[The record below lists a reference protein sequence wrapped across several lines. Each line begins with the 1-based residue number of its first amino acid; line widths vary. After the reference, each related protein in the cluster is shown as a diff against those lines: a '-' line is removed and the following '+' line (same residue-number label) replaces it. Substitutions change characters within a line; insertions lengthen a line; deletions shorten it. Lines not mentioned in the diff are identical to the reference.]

1 LQPLIDMS
9 LFVIILLIVLGIV
22 LLLIEFLVI
31 PGVTIAGIG
40 GLVLIGTSIY
50 STYKSY
56 GSTTGNIILVVTFLL
71 VILATI
77 LALRSKTWRK
87 VMLNTAVDG
96 KAAESFD
103 DRLKPGDHGKA
114 VTRLAPM
121 GNAMFGDII
130 TEVKTMGEFVDAG
143 TEVEIIKVHNRE
155 IVVKPITHS

>member
-1 LQPLIDMS
+1 MS

-56 GSTTGNIILVVTFLL
+56 GSTAGNIVLIVTFFLILL
-71 VILATI
+71 ASFF
-77 LALRSKTWRK
+77 ALRSKTWRK
-87 VMLNTAVDG
+87 VMLNTTVDG
-96 KAAESFD
+96 KASESFD
-103 DRLKPGDHGKA
+103 DKLKPGDHGKA

-143 TEVEIIKVHNRE
+143 TEVEVVKVHNRE
-155 IVVKPITHS
+155 IVVKPITRS

>member
-1 LQPLIDMS
+1 MS

-56 GSTTGNIILVVTFLL
+56 GSTAGNIVLVVTFFLIL
-71 VILATI
+71 LATFF
-77 LALRSKTWRK
+77 ALRSKTWRK
-87 VMLNTAVDG
+87 VMLNTTVDG
-96 KAAESFD
+96 KASESFD
-103 DRLKPGDHGKA
+103 DKLKPGDHGKA

-143 TEVEIIKVHNRE
+143 TEVEVVKVHNRE
-155 IVVKPITHS
+155 IVVKPITRS

>member
-1 LQPLIDMS
+1 MS

-31 PGVTIAGIG
+31 PGITIAGIG

-56 GSTTGNIILVVTFLL
+56 GSTTGNIVLVVTFLL
-71 VILATI
+71 VLAATFF
-77 LALRSKTWRK
+77 ALRSKTWRK
-87 VMLNTAVDG
+87 VMLNTTVDG
-96 KAAESFD
+96 KATESFD

-143 TEVEIIKVHNRE
+143 TEVEIVKVHNKE
-155 IVVKPITHS
+155 IVVKPITRS

>member
-1 LQPLIDMS
+1 MS

-31 PGVTIAGIG
+31 PGVTVAGIG

-56 GSTTGNIILVVTFLL
+56 GSTTGNIVLIVTLL
-71 VILATI
+71 FVLLATFF
-77 LALRSKTWRK
+77 ALRSKTWRK
-87 VMLNTAVDG
+87 VMLNTTVDG
-96 KAAESFD
+96 KASESFD
-103 DRLKPGDHGKA
+103 DKLKPGDHGKA

-143 TEVEIIKVHNRE
+143 TEVEVVKVHNRE
-155 IVVKPITHS
+155 IVVKPITRS

>member
-1 LQPLIDMS
+1 MS
-9 LFVIILLIVLGIV
+9 LFVIILLIVLGII

-31 PGVTIAGIG
+31 PGITIAGIG

-56 GSTTGNIILVVTFLL
+56 GSTTGNIVLVVTFLL
-71 VILATI
+71 ILAATFF
-77 LALRSKTWRK
+77 ALRSKTWRK
-87 VMLNTAVDG
+87 VMLNTTVDG

-143 TEVEIIKVHNRE
+143 TEVEIVKVHNKE
-155 IVVKPITHS
+155 IVVKPITRS

>member
-1 LQPLIDMS
+1 MS

-31 PGVTIAGIG
+31 PGITIAGIG

-56 GSTTGNIILVVTFLL
+56 GSTTGNIVLVVTFLL
-71 VILATI
+71 VLAATFF
-77 LALRSKTWRK
+77 ALRSKTWRK
-87 VMLNTAVDG
+87 VMLNTTVDG

-143 TEVEIIKVHNRE
+143 TEVEIVKVHNKE
-155 IVVKPITHS
+155 IVVKPITRS

>member
-1 LQPLIDMS
+1 MS
-9 LFVIILLIVLGIV
+9 LFVIILLIVFSIV

-31 PGVTIAGIG
+31 PGITIAGVG
-40 GLVLIGTSIY
+40 GLALIVTSIY
-50 STYKSY
+50 TTYTSY
-56 GSTTGNIILVVTFLL
+56 GSATGNVVLIVTFLL
-71 VILATI
+71 VLATTI
-77 LALRSKTWRK
+77 FALRSKTWRK

-103 DRLKPGDHGKA
+103 DKLKPGDHGKA

-143 TEVEIIKVHNRE
+143 TEVEIIKVHNKE
-155 IVVKPITHS
+155 IVVKPLTHS

>member
-1 LQPLIDMS
+1 MS

-50 STYKSY
+50 STYKSF

-87 VMLNTAVDG
+87 VMLNTTVDG

-121 GNAMFGDII
+121 GNAMFGDVI

>member
-1 LQPLIDMS
+1 MS

-56 GSTTGNIILVVTFLL
+56 GSTTGNIVLIVTLL
-71 VILATI
+71 FVLLATFF
-77 LALRSKTWRK
+77 ALRSKTWRK
-87 VMLNTAVDG
+87 VMLNTTVDG
-96 KAAESFD
+96 KASESFD
-103 DRLKPGDHGKA
+103 DKLKPGDHGKA

-143 TEVEIIKVHNRE
+143 TEVEVVKVHNRE
-155 IVVKPITHS
+155 IVVKPITRS

>member
-1 LQPLIDMS
+1 MS

-31 PGVTIAGIG
+31 PGVTVAGIG

-56 GSTTGNIILVVTFLL
+56 GSTAGNIVLIVTFFLILL
-71 VILATI
+71 ASFF
-77 LALRSKTWRK
+77 ALRSKTWRK
-87 VMLNTAVDG
+87 VMLNTTVDG
-96 KAAESFD
+96 KASESFD
-103 DRLKPGDHGKA
+103 DKLKPGDHGKA

-143 TEVEIIKVHNRE
+143 TEVEVVKVHNRE
-155 IVVKPITHS
+155 IVVKPITRS

>member
-1 LQPLIDMS
+1 MS

-31 PGVTIAGIG
+31 PGVTVAGIG

-56 GSTTGNIILVVTFLL
+56 GSTAGNIVLIVTFFLILL
-71 VILATI
+71 ASFF
-77 LALRSKTWRK
+77 ALRSKTWRK
-87 VMLNTAVDG
+87 VMLNTTVDG
-96 KAAESFD
+96 KASESYD
-103 DRLKPGDHGKA
+103 DKLKPGDHGKA

-143 TEVEIIKVHNRE
+143 TEVEVVKVHNRE
-155 IVVKPITHS
+155 IVVKPITRS

>member
-1 LQPLIDMS
+1 MS

-31 PGVTIAGIG
+31 PGITIAGIG

-56 GSTTGNIILVVTFLL
+56 GSTTGNIVLIATFLL
-71 VILATI
+71 VLAATFF
-77 LALRSKTWRK
+77 ALRSKTWRK
-87 VMLNTAVDG
+87 VMLNTTVDG

-143 TEVEIIKVHNRE
+143 TEVEIVKVHNKE
-155 IVVKPITHS
+155 IVVKPITRS

>member
-1 LQPLIDMS
+1 MS

-56 GSTTGNIILVVTFLL
+56 GSTTGNIVLIVTLL
-71 VILATI
+71 FVLLATFF
-77 LALRSKTWRK
+77 ALRSKTWRK
-87 VMLNTAVDG
+87 VMLNTTVDG

-103 DRLKPGDHGKA
+103 DKLKPGDHGKA

-143 TEVEIIKVHNRE
+143 TEVEVVKVHNRE
-155 IVVKPITHS
+155 IVVKPITRS

>member
-1 LQPLIDMS
+1 MS

-31 PGVTIAGIG
+31 PGVTVAGIG
-40 GLVLIGTSIY
+40 GLVHIGTSIY

-56 GSTTGNIILVVTFLL
+56 GSTAGNIVLVVTFFLIL
-71 VILATI
+71 LATFF
-77 LALRSKTWRK
+77 ALRSKTWRK
-87 VMLNTAVDG
+87 VMLNTTVDG
-96 KAAESFD
+96 KASESFD
-103 DRLKPGDHGKA
+103 DKLKPGDHGKA

-143 TEVEIIKVHNRE
+143 TEVEVVKVHNRE
-155 IVVKPITHS
+155 IVVKPITRS

>member
-1 LQPLIDMS
+1 MS

-31 PGVTIAGIG
+31 PGITIAGIG

-56 GSTTGNIILVVTFLL
+56 GSTTGNIVLVVTFLL
-71 VILATI
+71 ILAATFF
-77 LALRSKTWRK
+77 ALRSKTWRK
-87 VMLNTAVDG
+87 VMLNTTVDG

-143 TEVEIIKVHNRE
+143 TEVEIVKVHNKE
-155 IVVKPITHS
+155 IVVKPITRS